1 MMLFNK
7 LLQAVPILSFSVNAD
22 MPVGMLPIDFDPASI
37 RRSYPFCSLY
47 LPMLMI
53 LFSRQ
58 ELPFSGEKGKKFG
71 MTQAFF
77 TSFQL
82 SASCCVRTTSASS
95 FLQPPPVSFS
105 NAVRFACMGIPV
117 VPSDAGYEC
126 MVWLYGI
133 LLFLRFHHPV
143 VSENP
148 ILGQCADD
156 NIRFQGFQPILQLLS
171 VQVHQGKIII
181 SSY

>member
-1 MMLFNK
+1 MRICQSGCFRLT
-7 LLQAVPILSFSVNAD
+7 LIQ
-22 MPVGMLPIDFDPASI
+22 ASI

-148 ILGQCADD
+148 ILGPMC
-156 NIRFQGFQPILQLLS
+156 
-171 VQVHQGKIII
+171 
-181 SSY
+181 

>member
-22 MPVGMLPIDFDPASI
+22 MPVGMLPIDFDPGFNQAVI
-37 RRSYPFCSLY
+37 
-47 LPMLMI
+47 
-53 LFSRQ
+53 SRQ

-95 FLQPPPVSFS
+95 FFTASSCFFLQCR
-105 NAVRFACMGIPV
+105 AIC
-117 VPSDAGYEC
+117 
-126 MVWLYGI
+126 LYGNPRCSI
-133 LLFLRFHHPV
+133 RCRLRVYGLAIWDSPIFTLPSSSCVRKSNSRPNVLMTISGFKVFSQYSSFFLYR
-143 VSENP
+143 
-148 ILGQCADD
+148 C
-156 NIRFQGFQPILQLLS
+156 IR
-171 VQVHQGKIII
+171 VK
-181 SSY
+181 

>member
-22 MPVGMLPIDFDPASI
+22 MPVGMLPIDFDPGFNQAVIPLLFAVS
-37 RRSYPFCSLY
+37 SYADDSFL
-47 LPMLMI
+47 
-53 LFSRQ
+53 Q
-58 ELPFSGEKGKKFG
+58 AGTPFSGEKGKKFG

-95 FLQPPPVSFS
+95 FYSL
-105 NAVRFACMGIPV
+105 
-117 VPSDAGYEC
+117 
-126 MVWLYGI
+126 
-133 LLFLRFHHPV
+133 LLFLSPMPCDLLVWESPLFHQMQV
-143 VSENP
+143 TSVWFGYMGFSYFYAS
-148 ILGQCADD
+148 IIQLCQKIQFSAQCADD

>member
-95 FLQPPPVSFS
+95 FFYSL
-105 NAVRFACMGIPV
+105 
-117 VPSDAGYEC
+117 
-126 MVWLYGI
+126 
-133 LLFLRFHHPV
+133 LLFLSPMPCDLLVWESPLFHQMQVTSVRFSYMGFSYFYASIV
-143 VSENP
+143 QLCQKIQFSANVLMTISGFKVFSQYSSFF
-148 ILGQCADD
+148 LYRY
-156 NIRFQGFQPILQLLS
+156 IR
-171 VQVHQGKIII
+171 VK
-181 SSY
+181 

>member
-7 LLQAVPILSFSVNAD
+7 LLQTVPILSFSVNAD
-22 MPVGMLPIDFDPASI
+22 MPVGMLLIDFDPASI

-58 ELPFSGEKGKKFG
+58 ELPFWGEKGKKFG

-95 FLQPPPVSFS
+95 FFTASSCFFLQCR
-105 NAVRFACMGIPV
+105 AIC
-117 VPSDAGYEC
+117 
-126 MVWLYGI
+126 LYGNPRCSI
-133 LLFLRFHHPV
+133 RCRLRVYGLAIWDSPIFTLPSSSCV
-143 VSENP
+143 RNP
-148 ILGQCADD
+148 ILGPMC
-156 NIRFQGFQPILQLLS
+156 
-171 VQVHQGKIII
+171 
-181 SSY
+181 

>member
-7 LLQAVPILSFSVNAD
+7 LLQTVPILSFSVNAD

-95 FLQPPPVSFS
+95 FFTASSCFFLQCR
-105 NAVRFACMGIPV
+105 AIC
-117 VPSDAGYEC
+117 
-126 MVWLYGI
+126 LYGNPRCSI
-133 LLFLRFHHPV
+133 RCRLRV
-143 VSENP
+143 YGLAIWDSP
-148 ILGQCADD
+148 IFTL
-156 NIRFQGFQPILQLLS
+156 P
-171 VQVHQGKIII
+171 
-181 SSY
+181 SSSCVRKSNSRPMC

>member
-22 MPVGMLPIDFDPASI
+22 MPVGMLPIDFDPGFNQAVIPLLFAVS
-37 RRSYPFCSLY
+37 SYADDSFLQA
-47 LPMLMI
+47 
-53 LFSRQ
+53 RT
-58 ELPFSGEKGKKFG
+58 PFSGEKGKKFG

-95 FLQPPPVSFS
+95 FYSL
-105 NAVRFACMGIPV
+105 
-117 VPSDAGYEC
+117 
-126 MVWLYGI
+126 
-133 LLFLRFHHPV
+133 LLFLSPMPCDLLVWESPLFHQMQV
-143 VSENP
+143 TSVWFGYMGFSYFYAS
-148 ILGQCADD
+148 IIQLCQKIQFSAQCADD

-171 VQVHQGKIII
+171 VQVHQGK
-181 SSY
+181 

>member
-1 MMLFNK
+1 MRICQSGCFRLT
-7 LLQAVPILSFSVNAD
+7 LIQ
-22 MPVGMLPIDFDPASI
+22 ASI

-53 LFSRQ
+53 LFWAGT
-58 ELPFSGEKGKKFG
+58 PFWGEKGKKFG

-95 FLQPPPVSFS
+95 FYSF
-105 NAVRFACMGIPV
+105 
-117 VPSDAGYEC
+117 
-126 MVWLYGI
+126 
-133 LLFLRFHHPV
+133 LLFLSPMPCDLLVWESPLFHQMQVTSVRFSYMGFSYFYASIV
-143 VSENP
+143 QLCQKIQFSA
-148 ILGQCADD
+148 QCADD
-156 NIRFQGFQPILQLLS
+156 DIRLQGFQPILQLLS

>member
-1 MMLFNK
+1 MRICQSGCFRLT
-7 LLQAVPILSFSVNAD
+7 LIQ
-22 MPVGMLPIDFDPASI
+22 ASI

-133 LLFLRFHHPV
+133 LLFYASIIQLCQKIQF
-143 VSENP
+143 SA
-148 ILGQCADD
+148 QCADD